1 MVNIITNSAIDV
13 VEKQRLLVEE
23 ALAPDGAYIRAKETL
38 NDLLDRGGITE
49 ELRAKVIGETISQIA
64 IGITANAMSTGL
76 QWAAKETDNSF
87 KKEEMSR
94 TLALLDSQVEEA
106 KEKAVASI
114 AAKQLLQAQLIRDYG
129 QPILDNDGNV
139 VSLPD
144 SGRIYETIENLK
156 QDTANKVK
164 LNDQVVA
171 QTDEVYARTHRLVA
185 DTYINHGV
193 FQWTSLNNNGMAGVQ
208 KLVTNYTTLS
218 DLQKVVSAE
227 QAKGYAYNAWSNA
240 ATSSGGMIGTLVA
253 AEIPGLNY
261 TTYLDKWMTAVTK
274 INAVSAPEITI

>member
-1 MVNIITNSAIDV
+1 MVNIITNSVIDV

-64 IGITANAMSTGL
+64 IGITANAMNTGL
-76 QWAAKETDNSF
+76 QWAAKETENSF

-94 TLALLDSQVEEA
+94 TLALLDSQGEEA

-193 FQWTSLNNNGMAGVQ
+193 FQWTSLNNNGMSGVQ

-274 INAVSAPEITI
+274 INAVTAPEITI

>member
-13 VEKQRLLVEE
+13 VEKQRLLVQE

-139 VSLPD
+139 VSLPN

-193 FQWTSLNNNGMAGVQ
+193 FQWTSLDNNGMSGVQ

>member
-1 MVNIITNSAIDV
+1 MINIITNSAIDV

-106 KEKAVASI
+106 KEKAVA
-114 AAKQLLQAQLIRDYG
+114 
-129 QPILDNDGNV
+129 
-139 VSLPD
+139 
-144 SGRIYETIENLK
+144 
-156 QDTANKVK
+156 
-164 LNDQVVA
+164 
-171 QTDEVYARTHRLVA
+171 
-185 DTYINHGV
+185 
-193 FQWTSLNNNGMAGVQ
+193 
-208 KLVTNYTTLS
+208 
-218 DLQKVVSAE
+218 
-227 QAKGYAYNAWSNA
+227 
-240 ATSSGGMIGTLVA
+240 
-253 AEIPGLNY
+253 
-261 TTYLDKWMTAVTK
+261 
-274 INAVSAPEITI
+274 

>member
-13 VEKQRLLVEE
+13 VEKQRLLVQE

-139 VSLPD
+139 VSLPN

>member
-76 QWAAKETDNSF
+76 QWAAKETENSF

-94 TLALLDSQVEEA
+94 TLALLDSQGEEA

-129 QPILDNDGNV
+129 HPILDNDGNV

-274 INAVSAPEITI
+274 INAVTAPSITI

>member
-1 MVNIITNSAIDV
+1 MVNIITNSVIDV

-76 QWAAKETDNSF
+76 QWAAKETENSF

-139 VSLPD
+139 VSLPN

-193 FQWTSLNNNGMAGVQ
+193 FQWTSLDNNGMSGVH

-253 AEIPGLNY
+253 AELPGLNY
-261 TTYLDKWMTAVTK
+261 TTYLDKWMTAVNK
-274 INAVSAPEITI
+274 INAVSAPSITL

>member
-76 QWAAKETDNSF
+76 QWAAKETENSF

-94 TLALLDSQVEEA
+94 TLALLDSQGEEA
-106 KEKAVASI
+106 KEKAIASI

-139 VSLPD
+139 VSLPN

-156 QDTANKVK
+156 QDTANKIK

-193 FQWTSLNNNGMAGVQ
+193 FQWTSLNNNGMSGVQ

-227 QAKGYAYNAWSNA
+227 QAKGYAYNAWGNA
-240 ATSSGGMIGTLVA
+240 ASSSGGMIGTLVA

-274 INAVSAPEITI
+274 INAVAAPSITL

>member
-1 MVNIITNSAIDV
+1 MINIITNSSIDV

-139 VSLPD
+139 VSLPN

-164 LNDQVVA
+164 LNDQIVA

-193 FQWTSLNNNGMAGVQ
+193 FQWTSLDNNGMSGVQ

-227 QAKGYAYNAWSNA
+227 QAKGYAYNAWGNA
-240 ATSSGGMIGTLVA
+240 ASSSGGMIGTLVA

-274 INAVSAPEITI
+274 INSVTAPDVSL

>member
-1 MVNIITNSAIDV
+1 MINIITNSAIDV

-76 QWAAKETDNSF
+76 QWAAKETENSF

-139 VSLPD
+139 VSLPN

-193 FQWTSLNNNGMAGVQ
+193 FQWTSLDNNGMSGVQ

-253 AEIPGLNY
+253 SELPGLNY

-274 INAVSAPEITI
+274 INAVSAPVITI

>member
-1 MVNIITNSAIDV
+1 MVNIITDSAIDV

-76 QWAAKETDNSF
+76 QWAAKETENSF

-156 QDTANKVK
+156 QDTANKAS
-164 LNDQVVA
+164 LNTQIVA

-193 FQWTSLNNNGMAGVQ
+193 FQWTSLDNNGMSGVQ

>member
-76 QWAAKETDNSF
+76 QWAAKETENSF

-94 TLALLDSQVEEA
+94 TLALLDSQGEEA

-129 QPILDNDGNV
+129 HPILDNDGNV

-274 INAVSAPEITI
+274 INAVAAPEITI

>member
-76 QWAAKETDNSF
+76 QWAAKETENSF

-261 TTYLDKWMTAVTK
+261 TTYLDKWMTAVNK

>member
-76 QWAAKETDNSF
+76 QWAAKETENSF

-274 INAVSAPEITI
+274 INAVSAPSITI

>member
-76 QWAAKETDNSF
+76 QWAAKETENSF

-139 VSLPD
+139 VSLQD

>member
-1 MVNIITNSAIDV
+1 MINIITNAELDV
-13 VEKQRLLVEE
+13 VEKQKQLVAE
-23 ALAPDGAYIRAKETL
+23 ALGPDSAYIRMKENL
-38 NDLLDRGGITE
+38 IDMLERTE
-49 ELRAKVIGETISQIA
+49 IKGTDRAKVIADTIAQMS

-76 QWAAKETDNSF
+76 QWAAKETENSF

-94 TLALLDSQVEEA
+94 TLALLDSQGEEA

-139 VSLPD
+139 VSLPN
-144 SGRIYETIENLK
+144 SGRLYETIENLK

-193 FQWTSLNNNGMAGVQ
+193 FHWTSLDNNGMSGVQ

-253 AEIPGLNY
+253 AELPGLNY
-261 TTYLDKWMTAVTK
+261 TTYLDKWMTAVNK
-274 INAVSAPEITI
+274 INAVSAPSITL

>member
-193 FQWTSLNNNGMAGVQ
+193 FQWTSLDNNGMSGVQ

-261 TTYLDKWMTAVTK
+261 STYLDKWMTAVNK

>member
-76 QWAAKETDNSF
+76 QWAAKETENSF

-94 TLALLDSQVEEA
+94 TLALLDSQGEEA

-193 FQWTSLNNNGMAGVQ
+193 FQWTSLDNNGMSGVQ

-274 INAVSAPEITI
+274 INAVAAPEITI

>member
-1 MVNIITNSAIDV
+1 MVNIITNSDIDV

-87 KKEEMSR
+87 KKEELSR
-94 TLALLDSQVEEA
+94 ALALLDSQVEEA

-129 QPILDNDGNV
+129 HPILDNDGNV

-193 FQWTSLNNNGMAGVQ
+193 FQWTSLGNNGMAGVQ

-253 AEIPGLNY
+253 AELPGLNY

-274 INAVSAPEITI
+274 INAVSAPVITI

>member
-76 QWAAKETDNSF
+76 QWAAKETENSF

-156 QDTANKVK
+156 QDTANKAS
-164 LNDQVVA
+164 LNTQIVA

-193 FQWTSLNNNGMAGVQ
+193 FQWTSLGNNGMSGVQ

>member
-76 QWAAKETDNSF
+76 QWAAKETENSF

-139 VSLPD
+139 VSLTD
-144 SGRIYETIENLK
+144 SGRLYETIENLK

-274 INAVSAPEITI
+274 INAVSAPDITI

>member
-76 QWAAKETDNSF
+76 QWAAKETENSF

-129 QPILDNDGNV
+129 HPILDNDGNV

-193 FQWTSLNNNGMAGVQ
+193 FQWTSLDNNGMSGVQ

-274 INAVSAPEITI
+274 INAVTAPEITI

>member
-13 VEKQRLLVEE
+13 VEKQRLLVDE

-76 QWAAKETDNSF
+76 QWAAKETENSF

-193 FQWTSLNNNGMAGVQ
+193 FQWTSLNNNGMSGVQ

-227 QAKGYAYNAWSNA
+227 QAKGYAYNAWGNA
-240 ATSSGGMIGTLVA
+240 ASSSGGMIGTLVA

-274 INAVSAPEITI
+274 INAVAAPSITL

>member
-1 MVNIITNSAIDV
+1 M
-13 VEKQRLLVEE
+13 VEE

-76 QWAAKETDNSF
+76 QWAAKETENSF

-94 TLALLDSQVEEA
+94 TLALLDSQGEEA

-193 FQWTSLNNNGMAGVQ
+193 FQWNRLDNNGMYGVQ

-274 INAVSAPEITI
+274 INAVSAPSITI

>member
-76 QWAAKETDNSF
+76 QWAAKETENSF

-193 FQWTSLNNNGMAGVQ
+193 FQWTTLGNNGMSGVQ

-253 AEIPGLNY
+253 AELPGLNY

-274 INAVSAPEITI
+274 INAVAAPSITL

>member
-87 KKEEMSR
+87 KKEEMAR

-129 QPILDNDGNV
+129 HPILDNDGNV

-274 INAVSAPEITI
+274 INAVSAPSITI

>member
-76 QWAAKETDNSF
+76 QWAAKETENSF

-261 TTYLDKWMTAVTK
+261 ATYLDKWMTAVTK
-274 INAVSAPEITI
+274 INAVAAPSITL

>member
-193 FQWTSLNNNGMAGVQ
+193 FQWTSLDNNGMSGVQ

-227 QAKGYAYNAWSNA
+227 QAKGYAYNAWGNA
-240 ATSSGGMIGTLVA
+240 ASSSGGMIGTLVA

-274 INAVSAPEITI
+274 INSVTAPDVSL

>member
-1 MVNIITNSAIDV
+1 MINIITSTELDV
-13 VEKQRLLVEE
+13 ISKQRALVEE
-23 ALAPDGAYIRAKETL
+23 AIGPDSAYARFKENL
-38 NDLLDRGGITE
+38 IEIMEAGQVQQSERGK
-49 ELRAKVIGETISQIA
+49 LIGETLSQMA
-64 IGITANAMSTGL
+64 IGITSSAMSVGL
-76 QWAAKETDNSF
+76 QWAAQENDSSF
-87 KKEEMSR
+87 KKEELSR

-139 VSLPD
+139 VSLTD
-144 SGRIYETIENLK
+144 SGRLYETIENLK

-193 FQWTSLNNNGMAGVQ
+193 FQWTSLNNNGMSGVQ

-218 DLQKVVSAE
+218 DLQKVVTGE
-227 QAKGYAYNAWSNA
+227 QAKGYAYNAWGNA
-240 ATSSGGMIGTLVA
+240 ASASGGMIGTLVA
-253 AEIPGLNY
+253 AEIPGLDPA
-261 TTYLDKWMTAVTK
+261 TYLNTWMNSVTK
-274 INAVSAPEITI
+274 INAVTAPTVTM

>member
-1 MVNIITNSAIDV
+1 MVNIITKSAIDV

-64 IGITANAMSTGL
+64 IGITANAMSIGL
-76 QWAAKETDNSF
+76 QWAAKETENSF

-144 SGRIYETIENLK
+144 SGRLYETIENLK

-193 FQWTSLNNNGMAGVQ
+193 FQWTTLGNNGMAGVQ

>member
-76 QWAAKETDNSF
+76 QWAAKETENSF

-94 TLALLDSQVEEA
+94 TLALLDSQGEEA

-193 FQWTSLNNNGMAGVQ
+193 FQWTSLNNNGMSGVQ

-274 INAVSAPEITI
+274 INAVAAPEITI

>member
-76 QWAAKETDNSF
+76 QWAAKETENSF

-94 TLALLDSQVEEA
+94 TLALLDSQGEEA

-274 INAVSAPEITI
+274 INAVAAPSITI

>member
-129 QPILDNDGNV
+129 HPILDNDGNV
-139 VSLPD
+139 VSLPN

-274 INAVSAPEITI
+274 INAVSAPSITI

>member
-1 MVNIITNSAIDV
+1 MINIITNSVIDV

-76 QWAAKETDNSF
+76 QWAAKETENSF

-139 VSLPD
+139 VSLPN
-144 SGRIYETIENLK
+144 SGRLYETIENLK
-156 QDTANKVK
+156 QDTANKSS
-164 LNDQVVA
+164 LNTQIVA

-193 FQWTSLNNNGMAGVQ
+193 FQWTTLGNNGMAGVQ

-274 INAVSAPEITI
+274 INAVSAPVITI

>member
-1 MVNIITNSAIDV
+1 MVNIITNSDIDV

-164 LNDQVVA
+164 LNEQVVA

-193 FQWTSLNNNGMAGVQ
+193 FQWTTLNNNGMAGVQ